1 MRRVG
6 KDHGPRIC
14 ELMKNFIYHY
24 EKNALLYVGW
34 LAVNLKVQHRKEGNV
49 SRKKKHKKQK
59 RKPDVEAQAELGE
72 PRGMV
77 SRKPREK
84 RLEKKG
90 VDGKQDTG
98 FGNYQIP
105 FIQRHI
111 FFHI

>member
-49 SRKKKHKKQK
+49 SRQRIRFKD
-59 RKPDVEAQAELGE
+59 PNLNNAG
-72 PRGMV
+72 
-77 SRKPREK
+77 
-84 RLEKKG
+84 
-90 VDGKQDTG
+90 
-98 FGNYQIP
+98 GNNP
-105 FIQRHI
+105 NW
-111 FFHI
+111 